1 MEQNYMSDIVVI
13 INGKP
18 RSGKDTFCKYIE
30 EWAESLGKDCST
42 WSTIDMEKEVLEEL
56 LGREYDPDGEWSSTD
71 REFLSKFKQLLN
83 EYYDYTFDIFKTSLE
98 FIGGIQLIHS
108 REWEEIDR
116 MREYCHDKG
125 IRFVTVYLSSSF
137 EKNYN
142 NDSDYLC
149 DTNIEN
155 YDYYISNTKG
165 LEELKK
171 YARDFCD
178 KELL

>member
-1 MEQNYMSDIVVI
+1 MSDIVVI

-18 RSGKDTFCKYIE
+18 RSGKDTFCKYVE
-30 EWAESLGKDCST
+30 EWAEDFNKQCYT
-42 WSTIDMEKEVLEEL
+42 WSTIDSEKEVLEEL
-56 LGREYDPDGEWSSTD
+56 LGREYDPDGEWSNTD

-83 EYYDYTFDIFKTSLE
+83 KCYDYTFDVFKANLE

-108 REWEEIDR
+108 REWEEIER
-116 MREYCHDKG
+116 MKEYCHDNN
-125 IRFVTVYLSSSF
+125 IRCITIYMSSKL

-149 DTNIEN
+149 DTNIDAYE
-155 YDYYISNTKG
+155 YYINNDKE
-165 LEELKK
+165 LKDLKK
-171 YARDFCD
+171 YARDFCN